1 MSLEELIKK
10 KLQLE
15 AELEIITKQ
24 IRAIIYGV

>member
-1 MSLEELIKK
+1 MSLEELVKK

-24 IRAIIYGV
+24 IRAIIYGG

>member
-1 MSLEELIKK
+1 MSLDELVKK

-24 IRAIIYGV
+24 IRAIIYGG

>member
-24 IRAIIYGV
+24 IRAIIHGR